1 VARAEGVVVEDKAVE
16 AEMYVRYK
24 PGEPVMRMLPKETK
38 GKEITLP
45 AVEDAVVDEE
55 DALERALDGEHT
67 PI

>member
-1 VARAEGVVVEDKAVE
+1 VVVAEDEAVE

-24 PGEPVMRMLPKETK
+24 PEEPVMRMLPKEPK
-38 GKEITLP
+38 GKKITLP

-55 DALERALDGEHT
+55 DALARALDGAHT